1 VRGIQTAFTGRVGR
15 DAELKTSKAGKPWV
29 SFSVAVDEA
38 SEGVITWIRGVMF
51 GEWATEL
58 YPQLRRNTEVYCE
71 GRLKFESWVGRDG
84 KDRSGL
90 SATVTKLVV
99 LGRIGFDPHPRG
111 PTEAHPPVKQPELEG
126 HGRTGQDLPF

>member
-1 VRGIQTAFTGRVGR
+1 VRGIQAAFTGRVGR

-58 YPQLRRNTEVYCE
+58 YPQLKRSTEVYCE
-71 GRLKFESWVGRDG
+71 GRLRLESWTGRDG

-90 SATVTKLVV
+90 SVTVAKLVV

-111 PTEAHPPVKQPELEG
+111 STESEAPAAHHEIEG
-126 HGRTGQDLPF
+126 QGRTEQDLPF